1 MAYCLNQVRV
11 GYLSEERA
19 DLPVFRQ
26 CLQALLES
34 TDANEFPC
42 KVVKG
47 SRVPV
52 AFRVCLSKYAE
63 VACGVFVVRGRAS
76 ERNRCTGVSDFL
88 RVHVFVDF
96 SFPFQFLLEDS
107 DHFRL
112 SLSVLANELD
122 GHSVLR
128 FIEKNVSGK
137 NLVSVYGE
145 YPVPGS
151 EALCVVSGGGEVVA
165 PFV

>member
-34 TDANEFPC
+34 PDANEFPC

-47 SRVPV
+47 SRIPV
-52 AFRVCLSKYAE
+52 AFRVSLAEYAE
-63 VACGVFVVRGRAS
+63 VACWIFVVRGRAS

-88 RVHVFVDF
+88 RVNVFVDF
-96 SFPFQFLLEDS
+96 SFPFKFLLEDS

-112 SLSVLANELD
+112 SLSVLTNAEFAISKVP
-122 GHSVLR
+122 SVLP
-128 FIEKNVSGK
+128 VSTITISSTFPARDSRH
-137 NLVSVYGE
+137 L
-145 YPVPGS
+145 GS
-151 EALCVVSGGGEVVA
+151 IRSSFFTISTADSM
-165 PFV
+165 